1 MVLGEAAISTTFGKM
16 TFEIISYIISRE
28 YISSKYCSTFANQE
42 IMIFDIFDSSKKKM
56 DSSDV
61 KEISDEMN
69 GNNSDTS
76 IQSADEMD
84 DLDNLPHN
92 LARFARSSYSRKVG
106 RLK

>member
-1 MVLGEAAISTTFGKM
+1 
-16 TFEIISYIISRE
+16 
-28 YISSKYCSTFANQE
+28 
-42 IMIFDIFDSSKKKM
+42 MIFDIFYSSKKNM

-76 IQSADEMD
+76 IQSADDMD

-106 RLK
+106 RINNEHARQCLTYTIRICQLR